1 MSFYGIG
8 DNVSPSMK
16 CGLSVFQHS
25 RNKGS
30 SGTWDGRL
38 LIDAPWLHTSHTG
51 RQLRSLSNQLCTRPT
66 QTCTDTWF
74 LGRVSA
80 RAALPLAV
88 PLTLTHTAHDPDV
101 RLLFIFLTCIPPNT
115 HTHTFTHFTVTRH
128 AVIFSSS
135 LGVIV
140 SWSNRKPLPY
150 ATCECSGNFL
160 SAPCMEIICI

>member
-1 MSFYGIG
+1 MRSQRFPALQEQRKFWHLRRQVADWCTMTSYFSHRQAAQESVQPALHQTNTNMHRHLVSRQSICEGSLAIG
-8 DNVSPSMK
+8 SAFNLDTHCTWPRCKTAVYFSNLYPS
-16 CGLSVFQHS
+16 Q
-25 RNKGS
+25 
-30 SGTWDGRL
+30 
-38 LIDAPWLHTSHTG
+38 
-51 RQLRSLSNQLCTRPT
+51 
-66 QTCTDTWF
+66 
-74 LGRVSA
+74 
-80 RAALPLAV
+80 
-88 PLTLTHTAHDPDV
+88 
-101 RLLFIFLTCIPPNT
+101 